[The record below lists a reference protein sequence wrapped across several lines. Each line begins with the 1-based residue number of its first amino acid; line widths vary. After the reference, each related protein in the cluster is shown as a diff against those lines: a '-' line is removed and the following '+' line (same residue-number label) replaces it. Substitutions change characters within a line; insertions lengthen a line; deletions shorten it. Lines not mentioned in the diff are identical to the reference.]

1 MTGSLTLDLV
11 GPLATIT
18 EYRDI
23 AAVYRE
29 GSNRKLRELPQSINP
44 LRLTA
49 GLSSFYIAP
58 DYTTPARPF
67 KVYPPDSILGVVVW
81 ARQRP
86 KLPLDMSDKVYI
98 DHLLL
103 QYDACWMY
111 CVDDGTIPAQVN
123 KFQVLAQNRRRMIK
137 AGYAQHPIE
146 LDPRFPHRDWCGQW
160 LLRAG
165 YGPTSMSVTFYRGE
179 NPLRAEKLNEAFAQT
194 KQYIDS
200 RVSSSGGIV
209 GPPGPPGAMG
219 NPGPPGADSVVPGP
233 AGPQGPTGNTGA
245 TGPAST
251 VPGPTGPAG
260 PTGATGPQGN
270 TGATGAQG
278 PIGNTGPQGAT
289 GSTGP
294 QGPAGTVTVAD
305 IAPTLTSGAL
315 WFDSVG
321 VRLYIGY
328 NDGTSTQ
335 WVLIA

>member
-1 MTGSLTLDLV
+1 MPAVVSDIVNATINLLSQVPGIATQVYASGRIQQMVQDALLLELEEMWWPDYMCFLGPIPLDGVTGSLTLDLV

-44 LRLTA
+44 LRLTS

-146 LDPRFPHRDWCGQW
+146 LDPRFPHEG
-160 LLRAG
+160 
-165 YGPTSMSVTFYRGE
+165 
-179 NPLRAEKLNEAFAQT
+179 
-194 KQYIDS
+194 IDS
-200 RVSSSGGIV
+200 
-209 GPPGPPGAMG
+209 
-219 NPGPPGADSVVPGP
+219 
-233 AGPQGPTGNTGA
+233 
-245 TGPAST
+245 
-251 VPGPTGPAG
+251 
-260 PTGATGPQGN
+260 
-270 TGATGAQG
+270 
-278 PIGNTGPQGAT
+278 
-289 GSTGP
+289 
-294 QGPAGTVTVAD
+294 
-305 IAPTLTSGAL
+305 
-315 WFDSVG
+315 
-321 VRLYIGY
+321 GY
-328 NDGTSTQ
+328 F
-335 WVLIA
+335 VLDQDPLA